1 MSVKK
6 LDKMIGEMSAMG
18 AGAVHGG
25 ASKEKE
31 ELNEEGADC
40 IKDYMSMGYS
50 YREALA
56 ECQDMDE
63 SKENAQTEAL
73 LRKYIREKLIAIR
86 RQSINEEHQLR
97 MVIRGML
104 QEAEDANPH
113 PNTGINKLRDA
124 FKKARPTIRRLYKQ
138 LTSSDDQR
146 TSFTS
151 HLLRGFQRMFDEVD
165 ALSGIQSASATPTD
179 PNSLSAP
186 PADLAAPPEGDSDI
200 DISIG
205 PDDEQDLDL
214 GVDIPEEEEESL
226 MDLAEVQI
234 VSEQET
240 SNLEKDLERK
250 QGADSEREEFGSG
263 LEGMEDR
270 S

>member
-1 MSVKK
+1 
-6 LDKMIGEMSAMG
+6 
-18 AGAVHGG
+18 
-25 ASKEKE
+25 
-31 ELNEEGADC
+31 
-40 IKDYMSMGYS
+40 MGYS

-56 ECQDMDE
+56 ECKDMDE

-214 GVDIPEEEEESL
+214 GVDIP
-226 MDLAEVQI
+226 
-234 VSEQET
+234 
-240 SNLEKDLERK
+240 
-250 QGADSEREEFGSG
+250 
-263 LEGMEDR
+263 
-270 S
+270 